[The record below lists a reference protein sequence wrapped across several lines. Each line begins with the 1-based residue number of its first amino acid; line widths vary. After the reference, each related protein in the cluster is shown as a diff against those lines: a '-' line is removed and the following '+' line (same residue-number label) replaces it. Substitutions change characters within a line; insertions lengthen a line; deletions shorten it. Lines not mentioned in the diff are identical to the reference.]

1 MSIETPARRDDRLLE
16 ANRIYFCGQQ
26 QQALRYVRNLYER
39 IQARRFSGNPPL
51 TLDHPGRPAAEQ
63 QSVREMVAIAHDI
76 AEVSA
81 RYWLHTSESVNLD
94 DNPALE
100 DALTDAIQIAV
111 EQSVEE
117 HRIGNTVVHRELYT
131 ASPDLITEEVEID
144 LQKCGVDFLNRE
156 YFVRPSCGPYEGQ
169 CVCRLVRC
177 DESTAVYSVTLTD

>member
-1 MSIETPARRDDRLLE
+1 MSIETPARPDALLE
-16 ANRIYFCGQQ
+16 SSRNQFIGQQ
-26 QQALRYVRNLYER
+26 QQALRYVRSLYER
-39 IQARRFSGNPPL
+39 VQARRFSGNPPL
-51 TLDHPGRPAAEQ
+51 PLNHSSRPAAEL
-63 QSVREMVAIAHDI
+63 QSVREMVAINHKV
-76 AEVSA
+76 AELA
-81 RYWLHTSESVNLD
+81 AECYLRPTDSVNLD

-111 EQSVEE
+111 EQSFEE

-177 DESTAVYSVTLTD
+177 DESTAVYSVALCD